1 MSHKSHADDGI
12 SRLEVAGATTY
23 TYDWVGKLL
32 ISDFRLRISNCRLN
46 GRRITLTAANLL
58 ESITHNS
65 VQGEPVSSM
74 EWDADSNRVS
84 FTSSTGGTWEY
95 VYDITAGIPAVI
107 KETGLKTYVREP
119 DGSLIAMF
127 VESYP
132 YYYHFDA
139 LGSTRMLTDESGHIT
154 DSYTYDAWGNLL
166 THDPN
171 SISQP
176 YQYVGQLGYYTHWQ
190 DSNLPLLHLGVRF
203 YDPGTGRFGQRDG
216 LRAGKWNFYS
226 YAEDR
231 PQTLIDPSG
240 EDAKD
245 WVCNACR
252 YIPKISLCLGGAYFT
267 GWICRAGYMA
277 FRNMQRAEPGI
288 IAGRLAEEC
297 VCKDDGAWTTTVV
310 GNQTYGYRCGST
322 GPIYRRDGNQWT
334 PTPIRPIP
342 DK

>member
-1 MSHKSHADDGI
+1 
-12 SRLEVAGATTY
+12 
-23 TYDWVGKLL
+23 
-32 ISDFRLRISNCRLN
+32 
-46 GRRITLTAANLL
+46 LTAANLL